1 MLWSDCSG
9 LVWSGLPES
18 GLLRCSGLPVVWSG
32 LMLWPGLGLCPPN
45 FVRLVDDLVEIIIL
59 CWGLAV
65 GLAPNLT
72 NALDSLNWIDKLFL
86 LGFGLGGGS
95 LI

>member
-32 LMLWPGLGLCPPN
+32 LMLCPGLGLCPPN
-45 FVRLVDDLVEIIIL
+45 FVKLVNLLKLMIL
-59 CWGLAV
+59 CWGLEL
-65 GLAPNLT
+65 GWAPNVVKCVKFV
-72 NALDSLNWIDKLFL
+72 KLYRYVFV
-86 LGFGLGGGS
+86 LGFGLGGVR
-95 LI
+95 